1 MRSSS
6 FPGLGAALFVGALVH
21 LAGCNAAESLVSSP
35 RGAVSN
41 AANEMASKRTLL
53 FQESALEVGERAR
66 NWRASSG
73 VHVGRFVTK
82 KRSGV
87 TFHARAGSRV
97 RARTGALPGTFG
109 RATKAKV
116 RLSVRDATAEHP
128 VTVRFDFL
136 DAAGS
141 ARWSQSVTFED
152 SRWKAVTLRFP
163 TPAHPAMA
171 LFSPIRDVS
180 SWGMT
185 FASDADV
192 RVQDFELWRHG
203 TPEAPS
209 LGLAV
214 LDVAI
219 GEPPAMVASR
229 GLTSSWLRGESP
241 ARLDTA
247 FDGLVSLHRQ
257 MADRFPGVPDLEEQS
272 PLTASVHGG
281 IQSLWKFAE
290 VALGEPPKTS
300 KPRSRFPRR
309 GRPAQQPM
317 PWVGMVW

>member
-1 MRSSS
+1 M
-6 FPGLGAALFVGALVH
+6 GALVH
-21 LAGCNAAESLVSSP
+21 LAGCNAAESLVSSS
-35 RGAVSN
+35 RGAASN
-41 AANEMASKRTLL
+41 AASQMAAPRTPL

-87 TFHARAGSRV
+87 AFRAAAGNRV

-116 RLSVRDATAEHP
+116 RLSVRNASAENP

-136 DAAGS
+136 DAAGF
-141 ARWSQSVTFED
+141 ARWSQSVTFTD
-152 SRWKAVTLRFP
+152 SRWKNVSLRFP
-163 TPAHPAMA
+163 AHAGATA
-171 LFSPIRDVS
+171 LFSPMRDVS

-185 FASDADV
+185 FADDAKV
-192 RVQDFELWRHG
+192 RVQDFQLWRHG
-203 TPEAPS
+203 TPEAPA

-219 GEPPAMVASR
+219 GEPPAMTASR
-229 GLTSSWLRGESP
+229 GLTSSWMRGESP
-241 ARLDTA
+241 LRLDTA

-281 IQSLWKFAE
+281 IQTLWQLAE
-290 VALGEPPKTS
+290 VAAGEPQKMS
-300 KPRSRFPRR
+300 KPRSRFPEPQ
-309 GRPAQQPM
+309 RPALPV
-317 PWVGMVW
+317 PWVGMAW

>member
-1 MRSSS
+1 MRSSW

-21 LAGCNAAESLVSSP
+21 LTGCNAAESLVSSSH
-35 RGAVSN
+35 GAVSN
-41 AANEMASKRTLL
+41 AATEMASKRTLL

-87 TFHARAGSRV
+87 AFRAHAGSRV

-116 RLSVRDATAEHP
+116 RLSVRDASQEHP

-141 ARWSQSVTFED
+141 ARWSQTVTFED
-152 SRWKAVTLRFP
+152 ARWKTVTLRLP
-163 TPAHPAMA
+163 THTSPAAA
-171 LFSPIRDVS
+171 LFPPMRDVS

-185 FASDADV
+185 FASDTDV
-192 RVQDFELWRHG
+192 RVQDFELWRNG

-219 GEPPAMVASR
+219 GEPPAMKASR
-229 GLTSSWLRGESP
+229 GVTSSWLRGESP
-241 ARLDTA
+241 VRLDTA

-281 IQSLWKFAE
+281 IQTLWKLAE
-290 VALGEPPKTS
+290 VAMGEPPKMS
-300 KPRSRFPRR
+300 KPRSRYPQPN
-309 GRPAQQPM
+309 RPALPV